1 MELIPENG
9 CLFAW
14 AGSQKVRE
22 VARSANCKVHFYA
35 LDEDDC
41 GDVEPMWLGMRA
53 PGGALDL
60 FGGGSLCGRAELP
73 LFGKHNARNTVAA
86 LALGSEAAGA
96 PLDRL
101 IAALPNFQ
109 GTKRRQELV
118 GIAGGVQVFDD
129 FAHHPTAVHETL
141 AGFRERVEGRLIAV
155 FEPRSATASRRLHQ
169 NTYPDAF
176 EPADVVILA
185 PVGRSEI
192 PAAEKLGTKQI
203 AEQLT
208 SRGKTAHACESVDEA
223 ITIAVNSARSNDT
236 VVVMSNGR
244 FEDAPDRILLGLMR

>member
-1 MELIPENG
+1 
-9 CLFAW
+9 
-14 AGSQKVRE
+14 
-22 VARSANCKVHFYA
+22 
-35 LDEDDC
+35 
-41 GDVEPMWLGMRA
+41 MWLGMRA

-60 FGGGSLCGRAELP
+60 FGGGSLCGRVELP

-86 LALGSEAAGA
+86 LALASEAAGA

-101 IAALPNFQ
+101 IAALPTFQ

-169 NTYPDAF
+169 GIYPDAF
-176 EPADVVILA
+176 DPADIAILA

-192 PAAEKLGTKQI
+192 PAAEKLDTKQI

-208 SRGKTAHACESVDEA
+208 SRGKIAHACESVEEA
-223 ITIAVNSARSNDT
+223 IAMAVNSARPNDT
-236 VVVMSNGR
+236 IVVMSNGR
-244 FEDAPDRILLGLMR
+244 FKDAPDRILLGLMR